1 MICESLLKGVKAL
14 YIEDEE
20 TIRNLMKEILTG
32 TFQRFD
38 TASNLNEAK
47 KLLEEHR
54 YDLVI
59 SDIELGEK
67 RDGLDFVQ
75 KLKEKYEQIIVI
87 MLTAYSEKERL
98 LKAIEAGVNKYLIK
112 PVDPEELKKNI
123 CELLEKKYSKKV
135 YDLGQGFRYIASEAK
150 IVHKNN
156 VSKLTKKEKKLL
168 DLLLDHAGQIV
179 PTQTIEEA
187 IWEDEECSNNAL
199 RTLVKRVRQKTYK
212 ELIKNYS
219 GLGYS
224 LLLDKT

>member
-1 MICESLLKGVKAL
+1 MVCESLLKGVKAL

-20 TIRNLMKEILTG
+20 TIRNLMKEIFSG
-32 TFQRFD
+32 VFQRFD
-38 TASNLNEAK
+38 VAANLNEAK
-47 KLLEEHR
+47 KLQEEHK
-54 YDLVI
+54 YDLII

-67 RDGLDFVQ
+67 RDGLDFVHNV
-75 KLKEKYEQIIVI
+75 KEKDEQTVVV

-98 LKAIEAGVNKYLIK
+98 LKAIDAGVSRYLIK
-112 PVDPEELKKNI
+112 PVDPEELKRNI
-123 CELLEKKYSKKV
+123 CELLEKKYAKKV
-135 YDLGQGFRYIASEAK
+135 YDLGQGFQYIASEAK
-150 IVHKNN
+150 IVHNNN

-179 PTQTIEEA
+179 PIQTIEET

-224 LLLDKT
+224 IEFN